1 MGLSKPELHS
11 PLARRSKQQPLG
23 LLGSHICMDMHAR
36 NFLGKEFF
44 PVAELAALTGDHDED
59 VSEYIACAIALSR
72 EGTSRIKTLM

>member
-1 MGLSKPELHS
+1 
-11 PLARRSKQQPLG
+11 
-23 LLGSHICMDMHAR
+23 MDMHAR

-44 PVAELAALTGDHDED
+44 PVAELAALTDDHDED